1 MANVKVTTLRE
12 RVIDRAITVGATLLF
27 AVAFFGGHAMV
38 QQKPDPQIVM
48 AEQAKAIRCIPADER
63 TTCVMKRNGKDL
75 EAELHVDRTDKRVV
89 LMQLHDPI
97 KH

>member
-12 RVIDRAITVGATLLF
+12 RVIDRAKTVAATLVF
-27 AVAFFGGHAMV
+27 AGMYFGA
-38 QQKPDPQIVM
+38 QALANRQPDPQIIM
-48 AEQAKAIRCIPADER
+48 AEQAKAIRCIPNDER
-63 TTCVMKRNGKDL
+63 TICVMKRNGKDL